1 MRHLRSTKVEVMKV
15 VAETVAVATEAAMLA
30 QVEEKVA
37 EVSWRFQTK

>member
-1 MRHLRSTKVEVMKV
+1 MKV

>member
-1 MRHLRSTKVEVMKV
+1 MKV
-15 VAETVAVATEAAMLA
+15 VAETVVAAKAAAVTA